1 MPDAGARTSSAR
13 RFALWLLV
21 ALAVFALDQFT
32 KSLVVH
38 ELRFREV
45 RRVTEF
51 FDWVLYY
58 NTGAAF
64 SLLNDAPGWQTG
76 FFIGIGGVA
85 SVVILVLLRKHAFD
99 SRFCLA
105 LSLILGGALGNVYD
119 RAVLG
124 HVVDF
129 IQVHAGTYYWP
140 AFNVADS
147 AICCGAGL
155 LIWDGLFGARKTAA

>member
-1 MPDAGARTSSAR
+1 MREAGAKASSAL
-13 RFALWLLV
+13 RFALWLLI
-21 ALAVFALDQFT
+21 AIAVFALDQFT
-32 KSLVVH
+32 KSLVVR
-38 ELRFREV
+38 ELRFHEV

-85 SVVILVLLRKHAFD
+85 SVVILVLLRKSPFD
-99 SRFCLA
+99 TRFCLA
-105 LSLILGGALGNVYD
+105 LSLILGGALGNVFD

-129 IQVHAGTYYWP
+129 IQVHAGAHYWP

-155 LIWDGLFGARKTAA
+155 LIWDGLFGGRKTAA

>member
-1 MPDAGARTSSAR
+1 MPEASGKSSSAL
-13 RFALWLLV
+13 RFALWLLFAATV
-21 ALAVFALDQFT
+21 AALDQFT
-32 KSLVVH
+32 KSMVVH

-76 FFIGIGGVA
+76 FFIGIGVVA
-85 SVVILVLLRKHAFD
+85 SVVILVLLRRNPFD
-99 SRFCLA
+99 TRFCLA
-105 LSLILGGALGNVYD
+105 LSLILGGALGNVFD

-124 HVVDF
+124 HVIDF
-129 IQVHAGTYYWP
+129 IQVHAGAYYWP

-155 LIWDGLFGARKTAA
+155 LIWDGLFGKHKTAA

>member
-1 MPDAGARTSSAR
+1 MPEAGSRTSSAQ

-21 ALAVFALDQFT
+21 AIAVLALDQLS
-32 KSLVVH
+32 KSLVVREFRFH
-38 ELRFREV
+38 EI
-45 RRVTEF
+45 RRVTDF

-64 SLLNDAPGWQTG
+64 SLLNDAPGWV
-76 FFIGIGGVA
+76 FIGIGGVA
-85 SVVILVLLRKHAFD
+85 SVVILVLLRKNAFD
-99 SRFCLA
+99 IRFCLA

-119 RAVLG
+119 RVVLG
-124 HVVDF
+124 HVIDF
-129 IQVHAGTYYWP
+129 IQVHAGTHYWP

-155 LIWDGLFGARKTAA
+155 LIWDGLFGGRKTAA